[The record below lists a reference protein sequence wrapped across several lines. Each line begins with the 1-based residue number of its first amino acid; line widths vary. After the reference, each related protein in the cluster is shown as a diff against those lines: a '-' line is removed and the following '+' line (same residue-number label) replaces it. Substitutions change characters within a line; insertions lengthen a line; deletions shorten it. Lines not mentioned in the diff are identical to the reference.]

1 MGVVLRTDYSVR
13 STLAGTVALLMVGSG
28 SVGNPFDVLTSRKT
42 KKANTIVRARVS
54 EKPRLLVLRTLSAVP
69 TP

>member
-1 MGVVLRTDYSVR
+1 MGVVLRTDYSAR
-13 STLAGTVALLMVGSG
+13 STLAGTVALLMVGSR
-28 SVGNPFDVLTSRKT
+28 SVGNPFGVLTSRKT